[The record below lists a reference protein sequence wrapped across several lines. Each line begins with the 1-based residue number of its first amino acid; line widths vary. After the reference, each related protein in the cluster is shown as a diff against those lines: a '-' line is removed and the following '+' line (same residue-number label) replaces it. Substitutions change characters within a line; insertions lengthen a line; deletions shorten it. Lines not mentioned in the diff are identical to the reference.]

1 MDWPPC
7 HFFRGAQQGSRYT
20 VCKKGQGI
28 IMKVCAVIAEYNPFH
43 LGHAYHLN
51 QARLLTDA
59 DYVIVVMSGN
69 FVQRGDPALLDKYA
83 RTRAALSCGA
93 DLVLELPGC
102 FATGSAEYFAR
113 GAISMLDHLGMVDYL
128 CFGSE
133 CSDIQFLSQFAD
145 IFLEEPEQYKK
156 ILLEKLKLGYSYP
169 TARSNALIIAY
180 PQLAADISVVSSP
193 NNILGIEYIKAL
205 HRRRSRI
212 HPVNIRRV
220 GSDHRDRRLGYFM
233 SSARALRQAIQ
244 SNRSVEELSSQMPE
258 EAYRVMTDYF
268 AQERPLFQDDFSTL
282 LHYKLLSEQAKGY
295 TDYLDISPDLSD
307 KIRKYVY
314 QYTTFSE
321 FCDLLKSKD
330 MTYTRI
336 SRCLLHILLNITK
349 DNMQFYIDNQDSVSY
364 ARLLGFRQEARPLLT
379 AIDQNSSIP
388 LITKMADADKYL
400 TLGGAHMFQQEMQI
414 TDIYSSIQAAKSG
427 HRMYHEYTRPMI
439 IV

>member
-1 MDWPPC
+1 
-7 HFFRGAQQGSRYT
+7 
-20 VCKKGQGI
+20 
-28 IMKVCAVIAEYNPFH
+28 MKVCAVIAEYNPFH

-83 RTRAALSCGA
+83 RARAALSCGA

>member
-1 MDWPPC
+1 
-7 HFFRGAQQGSRYT
+7 
-20 VCKKGQGI
+20 
-28 IMKVCAVIAEYNPFH
+28 MKVCAVIAEYNPFH

-51 QARLLTDA
+51 RARLLTDA
-59 DYVIVVMSGN
+59 DYIIVVMSGD
-69 FVQRGDPALLDKYA
+69 FVQRGDPALVDKYA

-93 DLVLELPGC
+93 DLVLELPSC

-145 IFLEEPEQYKK
+145 IFLEEPEPYKK
-156 ILLEKLKLGYSYP
+156 ILLDKLKLGYSYP

-180 PQLAADISVVSSP
+180 PQLAADISVVNSA

-205 HRRRSRI
+205 HRRRSLIR
-212 HPVNIRRV
+212 PVNIRRV
-220 GSDHRDRRLGYFM
+220 GSDHRDRRLGYLM

-244 SNRSVEELSSQMPE
+244 SNRSIEELSSQMPE
-258 EAYRVMTDYF
+258 EAYHVLTDYF
-268 AQERPLFQDDFSTL
+268 SRERPLFQDDFSTL
-282 LHYKLLSEQAKGY
+282 LHYKLLSEQTKGY
-295 TDYLDISPDLSD
+295 TDYLDVSPDLSD

-336 SRCLLHILLNITK
+336 SRCLLHILLNITT

-364 ARLLGFRQEARPLLT
+364 ARLLGFRQDARPLLT

-388 LITKMADADKYL
+388 LLTKMADADKVL
-400 TLGGAHMFQQEMQI
+400 TLGGAHMFQQEIQI

-427 HRMYHEYTRPMI
+427 HKMYHEYTRPMI
-439 IV
+439 VV

>member
-1 MDWPPC
+1 
-7 HFFRGAQQGSRYT
+7 
-20 VCKKGQGI
+20 
-28 IMKVCAVIAEYNPFH
+28 MKVCAVIAEYNPFH
-43 LGHAYHLN
+43 LGHAYHLK

-69 FVQRGDPALLDKYA
+69 FVQRGDPALIDKYA
-83 RTRAALSCGA
+83 RTRTALSCGA
-93 DLVLELPGC
+93 DLVLELPSC

-113 GAISMLDHLGMVDYL
+113 SAISMLDHLGMVDYL

-145 IFLEEPEQYKK
+145 IFLEEPEPYKK

-180 PQLAADISVVSSP
+180 PQLAENISVISSS

-212 HPVNIRRV
+212 YPVNIRRV
-220 GSDHRDRRLGYFM
+220 GSDHRDRRLGYSM
-233 SSARALRQAIQ
+233 SSARALRQAIR
-244 SNRSVEELSSQMPE
+244 SNRSIEELSSQMPE
-258 EAYRVMTDYF
+258 EAYRVLIDYF
-268 AQERPLFQDDFSTL
+268 DQERPLFQDDFSTL

-364 ARLLGFRQEARPLLT
+364 ARLLGFRQDARPLLT
-379 AIDQNSSIP
+379 AIDQNTSIP
-388 LITKMADADKYL
+388 LITKMADAEKLL
-400 TLGGAHMFQQEMQI
+400 TPGGGHMFQQEIQI

-427 HRMYHEYTRPMI
+427 HKMYHEYTRPMI
-439 IV
+439 VI

>member
-1 MDWPPC
+1 
-7 HFFRGAQQGSRYT
+7 
-20 VCKKGQGI
+20 
-28 IMKVCAVIAEYNPFH
+28 MKVCAVIAEYNPFH
-43 LGHAYHLN
+43 LGHAYHLK
-51 QARLLTDA
+51 QARLLTNA
-59 DYVIVVMSGN
+59 DYVIVIMSGN
-69 FVQRGDPALLDKYA
+69 FVQRGDPALVDKYA
-83 RTRAALSCGA
+83 RTKAALCCGA
-93 DLVLELPGC
+93 DLVLELPSC

-145 IFLEEPEQYKK
+145 IFLEEPEPYKK
-156 ILLEKLKLGYSYP
+156 VLLEKLKLGYSYP
-169 TARSNALIIAY
+169 TARSNALVIAY

-205 HRRRSRI
+205 HRRRSLI
-212 HPVNIRRV
+212 HPVNIRRI

-244 SNRSVEELSSQMPE
+244 SNRNVEELHSQMPE
-258 EAYRVMTDYF
+258 EAYQVLTDYF
-268 AQERPLFQDDFSTL
+268 TQECPLFQDDFSTL
-282 LHYKLLSEQAKGY
+282 LHYKLLLEQGKGY

-364 ARLLGFRQEARPLLT
+364 ARLLGFRQDAKPLLT
-379 AIDQNSSIP
+379 AIDQNASIP
-388 LITKMADADKYL
+388 LITKMADADKLL
-400 TLGGAHMFQQEMQI
+400 TLGGAHMFHQEIQI
-414 TDIYSSIQAAKSG
+414 TDIYSSIQASKAG
-427 HRMYHEYTRPMI
+427 HKMYHEYTRPMI
-439 IV
+439 II

>member
-1 MDWPPC
+1 MEN
-7 HFFRGAQQGSRYT
+7 
-20 VCKKGQGI
+20 

-43 LGHAYHLN
+43 LGHAYHLQ

-69 FVQRGDPALLDKYA
+69 FVQRGDPALVDKYA
-83 RTRAALSCGA
+83 RAKCALTCGA
-93 DLVLELPGC
+93 DLVLELPSC
-102 FATGSAEYFAR
+102 FSTGSAEYFAR
-113 GAISMLDHLGMVDYL
+113 GAISMLDHLGMVDFL

-145 IFLEEPEQYKK
+145 IFLQEPEPYKK
-156 ILLEKLKLGYSYP
+156 VLLEKLKLGYSYP

-180 PQLAADISVVSSP
+180 PQLAADISIISSP

-205 HRRRSRI
+205 HRRRSLI
-212 HPVNIRRV
+212 HPVNLRRI
-220 GSDHRDRRLGYFM
+220 GSDYRDKRLGTFQ
-233 SSARALRQAIQ
+233 SSARALRQAIH
-244 SNRSVEELSSQMPE
+244 SGRSIEELCSQMPE
-258 EAYRVMTDYF
+258 ASYHILTEYF
-268 AQERPLFQDDFSTL
+268 EREKPLYQDDFSTL
-282 LHYKLLSEQAKGY
+282 LHYKLLLEQAKGY
-295 TDYLDISPDLSD
+295 TEYLDVTPDLSD

-364 ARLLGFRQEARPLLT
+364 ARLLGFREDAKPLLT
-379 AIDQNSSIP
+379 AIAANASIP
-388 LITKMADADKYL
+388 LITKMADADKLL
-400 TLGGAHMFQQEMQI
+400 TLGGHHMFQQEVQI
-414 TDIYSSIQAAKSG
+414 TDVYSGIQASKSG
-427 HRMYHEYTRPMI
+427 HKMYHEYTRPMI

>member
-1 MDWPPC
+1 
-7 HFFRGAQQGSRYT
+7 
-20 VCKKGQGI
+20 
-28 IMKVCAVIAEYNPFH
+28 MKVCAVIAEYNPFH
-43 LGHAYHLN
+43 LGHAYHLK
-51 QARLLTDA
+51 QARLLTAA
-59 DYVIVVMSGN
+59 DYIIVVMSGN

-93 DLVLELPGC
+93 DLVLELPTC
-102 FATGSAEYFAR
+102 FSTGSAEYFAR

-133 CSDIQFLSQFAD
+133 CSDIQFLSRFAD
-145 IFLEEPEQYKK
+145 IFLEEPEPYKK

-169 TARSNALIIAY
+169 TARSNALVIAY
-180 PQLAADISVVSSP
+180 PELVANISVISSP

-205 HRRRSRI
+205 HRRRSLI
-212 HPVNIRRV
+212 HPVNLRRM
-220 GSDHRDRRLGYFM
+220 GSDYRDQRLGHIQ

-244 SNRSVEELSSQMPE
+244 SNRSIEELHSHMPE
-258 EAYRVMTDYF
+258 EAYQVLTEYF
-268 AQERPLFQDDFSTL
+268 AQEKPLFQDDFSTL
-282 LHYKLLSEQAKGY
+282 LHYKLLSEQAHGY
-295 TDYLDISPDLSD
+295 TDYLDITPDLSD

-349 DNMQFYIDNQDSVSY
+349 DNMQFYLDNQDSISY
-364 ARLLGFRQEARPLLT
+364 ARLLGFRKEAEPLLT
-379 AIDQNSSIP
+379 AIDQHTSIP
-388 LITKMADADKYL
+388 LITKMADADKLL
-400 TLGGAHMFQQEMQI
+400 TLGGHHMFQQEVQI

-427 HRMYHEYTRPMI
+427 HKMYHEYTRPMI
-439 IV
+439 VI